1 MFQKLEDSRMNKL
14 KGLFNLELK
23 KTIRTPIIMFFSILA
38 PQFFIYIQ
46 SSLSEEVIMNGQS
59 IPSID
64 YSFPMFLYLAVIV
77 VGIGNVG
84 VGMSYNRLIKFFT
97 RLKVSNVRAIDFIVA
112 NFFVQLSIAVLSTLL
127 LFLSSILVLDMSLEG
142 RNWTIFFLVF
152 FLVWIMTYLIGIVLA
167 NIVKDAKTSQ
177 SVSLI
182 VYFFLI
188 FFSGV
193 TYPIELMPEL
203 LQKISK
209 LLPTYYGLRV
219 LQEAWY
225 INGNIDTTHLIIV
238 IGSTVILFVISLKIF
253 KFD

>member
-1 MFQKLEDSRMNKL
+1 MDN
-14 KGLFNLELK
+14 
-23 KTIRTPIIMFFSILA
+23 
-38 PQFFIYIQ
+38 
-46 SSLSEEVIMNGQS
+46 
-59 IPSID
+59 D
-64 YSFPMFLYLAVIV
+64 
-77 VGIGNVG
+77 
-84 VGMSYNRLIKFFT
+84 
-97 RLKVSNVRAIDFIVA
+97 
-112 NFFVQLSIAVLSTLL
+112 
-127 LFLSSILVLDMSLEG
+127 
-142 RNWTIFFLVF
+142 IF
-152 FLVWIMTYLIGIVLA
+152 
-167 NIVKDAKTSQ
+167 K
-177 SVSLI
+177 VSLI

-209 LLPTYYGLRV
+209 LLPTYYGLRI